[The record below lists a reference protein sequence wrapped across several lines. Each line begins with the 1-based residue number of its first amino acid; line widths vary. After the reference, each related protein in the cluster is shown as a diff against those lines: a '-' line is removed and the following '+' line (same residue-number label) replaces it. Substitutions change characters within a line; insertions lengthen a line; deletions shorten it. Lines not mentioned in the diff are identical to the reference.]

1 MNEDKKLIAYCG
13 LYCGDCVN
21 YKGEIADLARD
32 LRKKLRQAKFDR
44 VSKGLSKYFKEFK
57 DYENCY
63 ETLGAMVRLRA
74 VEFVETE
81 AVLRFVKS
89 ENVAKKRI
97 FRVAGNVRNLK
108 LAPN

>member
-1 MNEDKKLIAYCG
+1 
-13 LYCGDCVN
+13 
-21 YKGEIADLARD
+21 
-32 LRKKLRQAKFDR
+32 
-44 VSKGLSKYFKEFK
+44 
-57 DYENCY
+57 
-63 ETLGAMVRLRA
+63 MVRLRA